1 MQTLTT
7 ILRKRLK
14 NAERVAVLGIGSELR
29 ADDVAGVLVAKQI
42 KKLAAK
48 EKNLTKFKVFIGATA
63 PENLTGEIKKFKP
76 SHLIIVDAADLG
88 TKAGEIKVM
97 NADEI
102 GGISF
107 CTHSLP
113 IKVMTD
119 YLLKSFNFEIT
130 IIGIQPKNLS
140 TGTLPSKE
148 AIVASEL
155 LAKTIASLLQ
165 QG

>member
-1 MQTLTT
+1 VQTLAT

-29 ADDVAGVLVAKQI
+29 ADDVAGILVARRI

-48 EKNLTKFKVFIGATA
+48 KKNLTRFKVFIGATA
-63 PENLTGEIKKFKP
+63 PENLTGEIKRFQP
-76 SHLIIVDAADLG
+76 AHLIIIDSADLG
-88 TKAGEIKVM
+88 TKAGKIKVM
-97 NADEI
+97 NPHDI

-107 CTHSLP
+107 CTHNLP

-119 YLLKSFNFEIT
+119 YLLQSFNFQIT

-140 TGTLPSKE
+140 IGSLPSKE
-148 AIVASEL
+148 VLGAVEL
-155 LAKTIASLLQ
+155 LANAITSLLQ
-165 QG
+165 QR

>member
-1 MQTLTT
+1 MQTLET

-29 ADDVAGVLVAKQI
+29 ADDVAGILVAKQI

-48 EKNLTKFKVFIGATA
+48 KKNLTRFKVFIGATA
-63 PENLTGEIKKFKP
+63 PENLTGEIKRFQP
-76 SHLIIVDAADLG
+76 AHLIIIDSADLG
-88 TKAGEIKVM
+88 TKAGKIKVM
-97 NADEI
+97 NPDKI

-140 TGTLPSKE
+140 TGSLPSKE
-148 AIVASEL
+148 VLGAVEL
-155 LAKTIASLLQ
+155 LAKAIASLLQ